1 MDLKRLGHL
10 VTLADCR
17 HFGRAAEQCHLSQ
30 SAFSRSI
37 QAAEESLDLQ
47 LFDRGPLEVRCTPAG
62 EFVVERARRLLFE
75 NRCLER
81 DIDLYRAR
89 SIGDLSFGAG
99 PYPAATIVPPLL
111 TELRTRFAGVN
122 VRVEVNNARYL
133 AEHLRAEELDF
144 YLADMRNIPAT
155 SDLVVA
161 RIGMLETGFY
171 VRQGHPLLQ
180 LSAVKG
186 ASLLPYGVAS
196 VQAPDSL
203 LLALGPL
210 MGLPHGTPLPLALE
224 CDDLS
229 LLKTVTMGT
238 DMVLACPSEG
248 ALSEV
253 AGTRLVRL
261 VVSNIPQFGADMG
274 VVSLKGRSFSLMA
287 QHAVDFFTQ
296 MQLLISQYPESVT
309 SIPSHSQ

>member
-1 MDLKRLGHL
+1 MDLKRLRHL
-10 VTLADCR
+10 VALADCR

-37 QAAEESLDLQ
+37 QAAEESLGLQ
-47 LFDRGPLEVRCTPAG
+47 LFDRGPLEVRCTRAG
-62 EFVVERARRLLFE
+62 DFVVERARRLMFE
-75 NRCLER
+75 SRCLER
-81 DIDLYRAR
+81 DVDLYRER
-89 SIGDLSFGAG
+89 SIGDLAFGVG

-133 AEHLRAEELDF
+133 EQHLRAEELDF
-144 YLADMRNIPAT
+144 YLADLRNIPDT
-155 SDLVVA
+155 SDLEVT
-161 RIGMLETGFY
+161 RIGMLEAGFY
-171 VRQGHPLLQ
+171 VRRGHPLLQ
-180 LSAVKG
+180 FASVEG

-196 VQAPDSL
+196 VQAPDAV

-210 MGLPHGTPLPLALE
+210 MGLPQGTPLPLALE

-238 DMVLACPSEG
+238 DMALACPCAG
-248 ALSEV
+248 TLSEV
-253 AGTRLVRL
+253 ADKRLVRL
-261 VVSNIPQFGADMG
+261 VVSNIPQIGADMG
-274 VVSLKGRSFSLMA
+274 VVSLKGRSYSLMA

-296 MQLLISQYPESVT
+296 MQLLRSP
-309 SIPSHSQ
+309 